1 MNFLKQQQN
10 ALHLSGPSWPFFLM
24 GSCATATNEQ
34 AIGLVQKI
42 LENYS
47 EAPFKESNKEQEYRC
62 AASSVAEVV
71 KETAGDTKTDP
82 GTPTVNGLGRL

>member
-1 MNFLKQQQN
+1 MNSLKQQQD
-10 ALHLSGPSWPFFLM
+10 ALHLNGPSWPCFLM
-24 GSCATATNEQ
+24 GNCAIATNEQ

-47 EAPFKESNKEQEYRC
+47 EAPFKESNKEQEYRR

-71 KETAGDTKTDP
+71 KKQQETQKQILALP
-82 GTPTVNGLGRL
+82 L